1 MDTRAAAARRETALI
16 TGASAGI
23 GEELARIMAADGY
36 DLVLVARS
44 RERLETLARE
54 LEGAHGVG
62 VRVLPADLS
71 GAAAPAVLAEQ
82 VAGLGIEVDVLV
94 NNAGFGLYGPFVAVG
109 SEPPTDAAREM
120 EMIALN
126 IGALT
131 HLTKLFL
138 PGMVARGR
146 GRVMNVA
153 STAAFQPGPLMAVY
167 FATKAYVLSFSE
179 AIGVELKRTGVTVTT
194 LCPGPT
200 ATEFAA
206 AAAMEG
212 SRLFKPGGVMT
223 AAEVARAGY
232 EGMRDGRSVVIPGAR
247 NRIMARAT
255 RLVPRRTAAAMARKS
270 VAKERV

>member
-1 MDTRAAAARRETALI
+1 MNTRAGGRGTALI

-23 GEELARIMAADGY
+23 GEELARVMAADGY

-44 RERLETLARE
+44 RDRLESLGRE
-54 LEGAHGVG
+54 LEAAHGVR
-62 VRVLPADLS
+62 VTVLPADLA
-71 GAAAPAVLAEQ
+71 GPQAPAVLFAQ
-82 VAGLGIEVDVLV
+82 VEGLGLVVDVLV
-94 NNAGFGLYGPFVAVG
+94 NNAGFGLYGPFVASG
-109 SEPPTDAAREM
+109 GDAPTDAAREL

-126 IGALT
+126 IAALT

-138 PGMVARGR
+138 PAMVARGR

-179 AIGVELKRTGVTVTT
+179 AIGVELKRSGVTVTT

-212 SRLFKPGGVMT
+212 SRLFKQGGVMT

-232 EGMRDGRSVVIPGAR
+232 EGMMEGRSVVIPGTR
-247 NRIMARAT
+247 NRIMAHAT
-255 RLVPRRTAAAMARKS
+255 RLVPRRTAAKMARMS
-270 VAKERV
+270 VAKERA